1 MKIAIFTITDG
12 ANYGNRLQNYALD
25 KAMTKI
31 GCDVETVRC
40 ITSRDYGFIKEKYI
54 FLKNLIKIIVKRNT
68 NFCYLKRKKIFERF
82 NNKNIKFSKF
92 VAKKNII
99 SHQINDDYDYFVFGS
114 DQIWNTRFEIIKEN
128 IDIHFG
134 TYIENNKKIAYAA
147 SFGSDNIPDEM
158 LNFVSERV
166 KDFYKVSVREKT
178 GIEIIHNHLG
188 YSADLVIDPT
198 MLLTSR
204 EWRLIS
210 QKPDYVSGEKFMVT
224 YILGDIG
231 QKAIE
236 VVNCIAEKYG
246 LKVINLGIEFLND
259 NEIKNKD
266 YYYTDPNGFIWL
278 IDHAECVVT
287 DSFHA
292 SVFSVLFHKPLKVFE
307 RVATEKNNNM
317 VGRIDNLLEM
327 FKITDC
333 KNNYSE
339 SLDLYDDERIAII
352 EDILSVERK
361 KSMDFLL
368 ESMKVKTINKKN
380 I

>member
-1 MKIAIFTITDG
+1 MRIAIFTITDG

-25 KAMTKI
+25 KAITKI

-40 ITSRDYGFIKEKYI
+40 ITSRDYGFLKEKYI
-54 FLKNLIKIIVKRNT
+54 FLKNIIKKVVKRNT

-82 NNKNIKFSKF
+82 NNENIKFSKY
-92 VAKKNII
+92 VAEKNTI

-114 DQIWNTRFEIIKEN
+114 DQIWNTRFGIIKEN
-128 IDIHFG
+128 VDVHFG

-147 SFGSDNIPDEM
+147 SFGSETIPDEM
-158 LNFVSERV
+158 IDFVSERI
-166 KDFYKVSVREKT
+166 KDFYKLSVREKT
-178 GIEIIHNHLG
+178 GIEIIHKHLG
-188 YSADLVIDPT
+188 YTADLVIDPT
-198 MLLTSR
+198 MLLTSS

-210 QKPDYVSGEKFMVT
+210 QKPGYLSNEKFMVT

-231 QKAIE
+231 QKAIN
-236 VVNCIAEKYG
+236 VVNKIAENNG
-246 LKVINLGIEFLND
+246 LKIINLGIEFLND
-259 NEIKNKD
+259 SEIENKD
-266 YYYTDPNGFIWL
+266 YYFTNPNGFVWL
-278 IDHAECVVT
+278 IDNAECVVT

-307 RVATEKNNNM
+307 RVATEDNNNM

-339 SLDLYDDERIAII
+339 SIEMYDGERIEII

-361 KSMDFLL
+361 KSMEFLR
-368 ESMKVKTINKKN
+368 ESMKLNTNN
-380 I
+380 